1 MENTKRK
8 LLTVRE
14 AAALI
19 DGLSAYRVRQ
29 MCLSGQ
35 LSYFKSGNRVL
46 ITKENLF
53 QAVFGTEETETVQK
67 EDN

>member
-35 LSYFKSGNRVL
+35 LAYFKSGNRVL

-53 QAVFGTEETETVQK
+53 QAVFGTEKNEKVQ

>member
-19 DGLSAYRVRQ
+19 GLSAYRVRQ
-29 MCLSGQ
+29 MCNSGQ
-35 LSYFKSGNRVL
+35 LAYFKSGNRVL

-53 QAVFGTEETETVQK
+53 QAVFGTEKNEKVQD
-67 EDN
+67 DN

>member
-19 DGLSAYRVRQ
+19 DGLSAYSLLQ
-29 MCLSGQ
+29 MCNSGQ
-35 LSYFKSGNRVL
+35 LAYFKSGNRVL

-53 QAVFGTEETETVQK
+53 QAVFGTEKNEKVQD
-67 EDN
+67 DN

>member
-19 DGLSAYRVRQ
+19 DGLSEYRVRQ
-29 MCLSGQ
+29 MCHSGQ
-35 LSYFKSGNRVL
+35 LAYFKSGNRVL

-53 QAVFGTEETETVQK
+53 QAVFGTEKNEKVQD
-67 EDN
+67 DN